1 MAQNTISRVSP
12 IPSKSKICVLNDEW
26 IVMQRSDIGALV
38 KELTDRMDKT
48 KSERAQLQEN
58 IDSMELE
65 LRQVQEEIAEVT
77 R

>member
-1 MAQNTISRVSP
+1 MAQNTISRVSHSSYLL
-12 IPSKSKICVLNDEW
+12 ISVFNDGW
-26 IVMQRSDIGALV
+26 ILMQRSDIGALV

-65 LRQVQEEIAEVT
+65 LR
-77 R
+77 